1 MVNNQEDLDKLMQK
15 LKTDKIYG
23 DRIPL
28 DYENKVYKAI
38 TIFKN
43 ALVFNPITKSL

>member
-1 MVNNQEDLDKLMQK
+1 MQK